1 MPGEGGVCAGVEEA
15 LVEVALLAVL
25 ALLLDGAGVEVLAAG
40 VLAGAGV
47 LAAAGVLAGA
57 SDPAVSFFFLD
68 FFVDVSAV

>member
-40 VLAGAGV
+40 VLAGA
-47 LAAAGVLAGA
+47 